1 MSESPVAK
9 MLNWL
14 KAGYPQGIP
23 QHDFPSVLMVLQR
36 NLTEVEIESIADD
49 LALKSVSNDSE
60 PVTAEDIRAMV
71 REHVFQTA
79 TPEDLRR
86 VSALLAHGGWPLAS
100 DLS

>member
-60 PVTAEDIRAMV
+60 PVTADDIRAMV

-79 TPEDLRR
+79 TPQDLRR
-86 VSALLAHGGWPLAS
+86 VSALLAHGGWPLAT